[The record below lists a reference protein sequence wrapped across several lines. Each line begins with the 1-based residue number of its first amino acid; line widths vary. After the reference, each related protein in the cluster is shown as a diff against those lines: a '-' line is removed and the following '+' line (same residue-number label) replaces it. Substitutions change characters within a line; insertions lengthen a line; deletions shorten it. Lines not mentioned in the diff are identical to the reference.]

1 MRANRPPWMGRVI
14 GAAFVSL
21 DGIMQAPGG
30 PEEDSTGGFELGGWS
45 EAELARRGR

>member
-1 MRANRPPWMGRVI
+1 MGRVI

-30 PEEDSTGGFELGGWS
+30 PEEDPTGGFELGGWTRS
-45 EAELARRGR
+45 RACTPGKMKPEG